1 MISCPLHGQTPDRHT
16 TYNRP
21 LGIWDELLKGK
32 IKGRKEV
39 TL

>member
-32 IKGRKEV
+32 IKGRKK
-39 TL
+39 